1 MSTEHTPPILA
12 AMQQVLQDTCPEQYP
27 LVEPFLTELY
37 YAEEAGHTCITL
49 TPQEQARAVQA
60 NPIVGSK
67 KYPDTPLVLWHN
79 KLFFARLFK
88 QEQFLAQ
95 WLQQHQDNLSLPDQ
109 QTLSNIQNILN
120 KLACQG
126 LHEAQLQAVALSLIR
141 PFLLICGGPGT
152 GKTTTVASILLLLS
166 SVLNSKPLRIALAAP
181 TGKAAARMTQALH
194 YALTQTTLPIPKQ
207 LEELSAQ
214 TLHRLLGIHP
224 ITAQARFHP
233 QSPLPF
239 DVIVVD
245 EASMLD
251 LPLLVQLFQAI
262 KSGARLIFLGDPDQ
276 LPAIG
281 AGAFVHELSSF
292 DQIPD
297 ETSNFLA
304 QLLPENRPILQLGDT
319 ESNGWATHLT
329 TSHRFK
335 SDSAIG
341 QLAKAVKEQ
350 QTEAVKQLLTQHP
363 ALHIESDNNQLFE
376 QLYQATHNYWHAV
389 EQNNPADVFQT
400 ITQLMVLAPLRF
412 QCEQFNSQYILFLQR
427 KRRQKGQW
435 FAGLPVMVMENDYQ
449 LSLFNGDIGVI
460 LLNQHQKLAAFFE
473 STDGFREIPLSRLP
487 HHEPAFAITVHKSQ
501 GSEYEHVW
509 LMMPKEEHPL
519 FSRALFYTAVTRA
532 KTAFM
537 LWGDKEQVDYVMQ
550 NTMYRQSA
558 LKLFLND

>member
-27 LVEPFLTELY
+27 LVESFISALY

-67 KYPDTPLVLWHN
+67 NNPNTPLILWHN

-95 WLQQHQDNLSLPDQ
+95 WLQQHQSNLPLPDQ
-109 QTLSNIQNILN
+109 QTLSSIQNILN
-120 KLACQG
+120 KLAGQG
-126 LHEAQLQAVALSLIR
+126 LHEAQLQAVALSVIR

-152 GKTTTVASILLLLS
+152 GKTTTVASILLLLT
-166 SVLNSKPLRIALAAP
+166 SVLSSKTLRIALAAP

-194 YALTQTTLPIPKQ
+194 HALNQTTLPVPNQ
-207 LEELSAQ
+207 LADLSAQ

-224 ITAQARFHP
+224 ITGSARFHP

-251 LPLLVQLFQAI
+251 LPLLVQLFQAM

-281 AGAFVHELSSF
+281 AGAFVHELSTF
-292 DQIPD
+292 DQLSD
-297 ETSNFLA
+297 KTSDFLT
-304 QLLPENRPILQLGDT
+304 QILPENRPILQLGQTDT
-319 ESNGWATHLT
+319 DGWATHLT

-341 QLAKAVKEQ
+341 QLAKAVKAQ
-350 QTEAVKQLLTQHP
+350 QTETVKTLLTQNP
-363 ALHIESDNNQLFE
+363 FLRIETDYNQIFE
-376 QLYQATHNYWHAV
+376 QLYQTTQPYWQAV
-389 EQNNPADVFQT
+389 EQNNLSEVFKT
-400 ITQLMVLAPLRF
+400 ISQLMVLAPLRF
-412 QCEQFNSQYILFLQR
+412 QCTQFNEHYIPFLQR

-449 LSLFNGDIGVI
+449 LNLFNGDIGVI
-460 LLNQHQKLAAFFE
+460 LLNPHQKLAVFFE

-501 GSEYEHVW
+501 GSEYENVW
-509 LMMPKEEHPL
+509 LIMPKEEHPL
-519 FSRALFYTAVTRA
+519 FSRSLLYTAITRA
-532 KTAFM
+532 KQSFT
-537 LWGDKEQVDYVMQ
+537 LWGDEQQIDYVMQ

-558 LKLFLND
+558 LKLFLNG